1 MQEINLKFTYKI
13 TDKTSKCENY
23 EEKKNVLKM
32 SCSQWF
38 LTFCEFKLKQ
48 DSKNNGR
55 IKTNQG
61 KGSRKNH

>member
-1 MQEINLKFTYKI
+1 MWKLRG
-13 TDKTSKCENY
+13 
-23 EEKKNVLKM
+23 KKNVLKM